1 MRFTPFGFLLAA
13 GLVGASMAMSQA
25 QVLTAKLVGPWRI
38 EIAAD
43 SIETDGTK
51 IAVKER
57 TVLEIPRVDIV
68 QVRDEMHPRLP
79 VFKQR
84 GGGWARGPKL
94 RKLRTQ
100 ECTARGTL
108 IPDTVCV
115 KPPKGGKS
123 RPFVCGKDYGLERE
137 WGTFGRLE
145 GGAIGAKQK
154 VFVDY
159 DYGPY
164 RLDSVAV
171 DERGKARL
179 VMGKPGVGVI
189 LPPDLEPGEHR
200 IMNVWVTGNTEKLT
214 GENLYPIHFG
224 LTQSKPPKPTVAE
237 SLLPKTLAKLRTGQP
252 LTLVAW
258 GDSVTHGGGVR
269 GVKEL
274 WYQYRFVALL
284 DERFPKANITLK
296 TAAWPGGN
304 SRGYMGAAPGGKY
317 DFKRDVLDPKPD
329 LVTIEFVNDAYLNEE
344 ATQKHYDKIMAH
356 LNGIPAEVVLITP
369 HFVRPDW
376 MRLKTMKP
384 KQDPRPYVKGLKRF
398 AIERKIALA
407 DASARWCQL
416 WKQGIPYITLEANSI
431 NHPDARGHEIF
442 AQALMELFPGK

>member
-1 MRFTPFGFLLAA
+1 MRLTPSLI
-13 GLVGASMAMSQA
+13 
-25 QVLTAKLVGPWRI
+25 VLTFALAGANMAAPQADVIAAKLTGPWRI
-38 EIAAD
+38 EIGPD
-43 SIETDGTK
+43 SVDVAGTR
-51 IAVKER
+51 ISVRER
-57 TVLEIPRVDIV
+57 TVLEIPRVEIV
-68 QVRDEMHPRLP
+68 QVCDEMHPRLP
-79 VFKQR
+79 VFKTR

-100 ECTARGTL
+100 ECTAWGTL
-108 IPDTVCV
+108 IADSVRV
-115 KPPKGGKS
+115 KPKAGDAQ
-123 RPFVCGKDYGLERE
+123 PFVCGRDYDLERE

-145 GGAIGAKQK
+145 GGAIAPKQK

-171 DERGKARL
+171 DEHGKARL
-179 VMGKPGVGVI
+179 VVGKPGVGVI
-189 LPPDLEPGEHR
+189 LPPELAEGER
-200 IMNVWVTGNTEKLT
+200 SIMNIWVTGRTEKLT
-214 GENLYPIHFG
+214 PENLYPIHFG
-224 LTQSKPPKPTVAE
+224 LAKAKTPKPSNAE
-237 SLLPKTLAKLRTGQP
+237 CLLPKTLAKLRSGEP
-252 LTLVAW
+252 LTIVAW
-258 GDSVTHGGGVR
+258 GDSVTNGGGVGR
-269 GVKEL
+269 AKEL
-274 WYQYRFVALL
+274 WYQHRFVALL
-284 DERFPKANITLK
+284 RERFPQANITLK

-356 LNGIPAEVVLITP
+356 LNGIPAEVILITP

-384 KQDPRPYVKGLKRF
+384 KADPRLYVKGLKRF
-398 AIERKIALA
+398 AAERKIALA
-407 DASARWCQL
+407 DASASWCQL
-416 WKQGIPYITLEANSI
+416 WKQGLPYITLEANSI

-442 AQALMELFPGK
+442 AQALMALFPDE